1 MNNRPAVY
9 IILFIITTFIVG
21 ACANIG
27 APDGGPYDETPPKI
41 VRTIPEYGA
50 VKSKAKRIILEFDEN
65 VKIQNASEK
74 VIVSPPQLEQPEI
87 NASGKRITIELED
100 TIKPNLTYTIDF
112 ADAIEDNNEGN
123 PMGDYAFTFST
134 GDSIDTMAV
143 SGYVLDA
150 SNLEPIKGI
159 FVGLYEVADSSE
171 GEFPDSIFK
180 TKPFDR
186 ISRTDSRGHFIVKGL
201 NKGLYRIYALNDQDQ
216 SYSFTQKSEM
226 LAFTDRV
233 IKSTCRPDIRYD
245 TIWHDSI
252 YYDSIVPKGYTH
264 FFPDDILLMAFT
276 EKVTDR
282 YFLKMERPN
291 LCEFSMFFT
300 SSSDQLPIIKG
311 LNFNSDSC
319 FFIENNPTNDT
330 IKYWIIDSLVYN
342 LDTLIFDL
350 SYMAT
355 DTLGQ
360 LVMTTDSAVELVS
373 KISKEKVEK
382 RRQEAYEEWVK
393 EYKKEVKNSRKR
405 EEVTAEN
412 TGDSDD
418 EAGNGKKRKKRKSK
432 DNDED
437 LVIPPMPEEFLE
449 LKTSSSSIAPNQ
461 NIDFASEEP
470 LSIVDTLSFHF
481 NEIIDSVKEA
491 REFKLRKVDGQ
502 HNTYRFYA
510 EWLPGHTYEI
520 VLDTGAFVSVY
531 GKRSEGFTKM
541 VRVRDTDSFG
551 AMFVHL
557 IGVDSCAVVEL
568 LNASDK
574 AVKQAK
580 VNSRM
585 TADFYYVD
593 PGTYYLRMFCD
604 RNGNGVWDEG
614 CYDEHRQAEE
624 VYYYPGAFNVRAG
637 WDISQDWRPKAVP
650 VQKQKPE
657 KITKQKPDKEKNLT
671 KKNAE
676 RLKQKKN
683 QK

>member
-1 MNNRPAVY
+1 MNSRFAVY
-9 IILFIITTFIVG
+9 TILFVVVTFIVD

-27 APDGGPYDETPPKI
+27 TPDGGPYDETPPKI
-41 VRTIPEYGA
+41 VRTSPEFGA
-50 VKSKAKRIILEFDEN
+50 VRSKAKRIVLEFDEN
-65 VKIQNASEK
+65 VKIQNAAEK
-74 VIVSPPQLEQPEI
+74 VVVSPPQLEQPEI
-87 NASGKRITIELED
+87 NASGKRITIELMD
-100 TIKPNLTYTIDF
+100 TIRPNLTYTIDF

-134 GDSIDTMAV
+134 GDSIDTMEV

-159 FVGLYEVADSSE
+159 YVGLYAIADSSE
-171 GEFPDSIFK
+171 ETFPDSVFK

-201 NKGLYRIYALNDQDQ
+201 NRGRYRIYALKDQDQ

-252 YYDSIVPKGYTH
+252 HYDSIVPRGYTH

-276 EKVTDR
+276 EKVTDH

-291 LCEFSMFFT
+291 LREFSLFFT
-300 SSSDQLPIIKG
+300 SPAQDLPIIKG

-319 FFIENNPTNDT
+319 FVIENNPTNDT

-342 LDTLIFDL
+342 LDTLVFDL

-360 LVMTTDSAVELVS
+360 LVMTTDSAMTLVS
-373 KISKEKVEK
+373 KISKAKAEKQ
-382 RRQEAYEEWVK
+382 RQNAYEEWVK
-393 EYKKEVKNSRKR
+393 EYKKEMKNSRKR
-405 EEVTAEN
+405 ESATDEN
-412 TGDSDD
+412 AD
-418 EAGNGKKRKKRKSK
+418 EADADAKKSK
-432 DNDED
+432 KSKKGKSKSDDED

-449 LKTSSSSIAPNQ
+449 LKTSSSSIAPDQ
-461 NIDFASEEP
+461 NVDFASDEP
-470 LSIVDTLSFHF
+470 LAYVDTLCFHF
-481 NEIIDSVKEA
+481 NEVIDSVKET
-491 REFKLRKVDGQ
+491 RDFKLRKVEGQ
-502 HNTYRFYA
+502 HDTYRFYA
-510 EWLPGHTYEI
+510 EWLPGHIYEI
-520 VLDTGAFVSVY
+520 VLDTGAFESVY
-531 GKRSEGFTKM
+531 GKRSYGFTKM
-541 VRVRDTDSFG
+541 VRVRDSDSYG
-551 AMFVHL
+551 AMFIHL

-574 AVKQAK
+574 AVKRSKA
-580 VNSRM
+580 NHRM
-585 TADFYYVD
+585 TADFYYID

-614 CYDEHRQAEE
+614 SYDDHRQAEE

-650 VQKQKPE
+650 VQQQKPA

-683 QK
+683 GN